1 MTTTQQQPK
10 VQMMGIKI
18 KAKINLTADD
28 WQLYSAMSGR
38 ETAARRMNRAI
49 EKKLAKGEIC
59 SLLEVLTP
67 YAKWGSMDS
76 ESYHTVYEILRRL
89 GLDDDKFI

>member
-28 WQLYSAMSGR
+28 WQLYIRDPAPAGAGR
-38 ETAARRMNRAI
+38 RQIHLKVPT
-49 EKKLAKGEIC
+49 K
-59 SLLEVLTP
+59 
-67 YAKWGSMDS
+67 DQ
-76 ESYHTVYEILRRL
+76 
-89 GLDDDKFI
+89 

>member
-28 WQLYSAMSGR
+28 WQLYSAMSVRDPAPAGAGR
-38 ETAARRMNRAI
+38 RQIHLKVPT
-49 EKKLAKGEIC
+49 K
-59 SLLEVLTP
+59 
-67 YAKWGSMDS
+67 DQ
-76 ESYHTVYEILRRL
+76 
-89 GLDDDKFI
+89 

>member
-28 WQLYSAMSGR
+28 WQLY
-38 ETAARRMNRAI
+38 
-49 EKKLAKGEIC
+49 
-59 SLLEVLTP
+59 
-67 YAKWGSMDS
+67 
-76 ESYHTVYEILRRL
+76 YEILRRL